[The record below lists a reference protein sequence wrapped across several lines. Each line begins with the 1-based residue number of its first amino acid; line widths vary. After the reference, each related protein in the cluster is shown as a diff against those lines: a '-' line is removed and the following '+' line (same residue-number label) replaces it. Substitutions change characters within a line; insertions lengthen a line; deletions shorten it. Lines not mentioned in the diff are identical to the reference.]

1 MNNISDLPG
10 HPIWD
15 YFSEILQIP
24 RASGKEEKILL
35 YLKNFAQNHNLTYLQ
50 DKPGNLL
57 IKKNATKGKENLE
70 IIILQSHID
79 MVCEKNMGTKHDFDK
94 DPIQVQ
100 IYDGWIKADGTTLG
114 ADDGIGVASQLAI
127 LASTEIEHGSIEC
140 LFTVDEE
147 SGMTGAMELGKDL
160 LRGKIL
166 LNLDSEDEGELFI
179 GCAGGIDTLA
189 TFEIAYVKTPGSHT
203 AFKLFVNGLK
213 GGHSGDEIHKGL
225 GNSIKILNRIL
236 WKGSKKFDLKVNNF
250 SGGNLRNA
258 IPREAFSTFVI
269 PNENIQSFWTFFSEF
284 SDTIEKEYSKTDP
297 GLHIKLEETDLPGK
311 VFERSFQ
318 DGLLSAIYACPHGAI
333 SMSYDI
339 EGLVESSTN
348 LASVKQTNNKTLE
361 ITTSQRSSVE
371 SAKTDISQ
379 MVESVFLLSGAKV
392 KHTGSYPGWTPN
404 TDSRILGITRSS
416 YEKLFG
422 KKADVKA
429 IHAGLECGLF
439 LKKYPELDMISFG
452 PTIKGA
458 HSPDERLHIESTYK
472 FWDLLLEVLK
482 MIPEKHKI

>member
-1 MNNISDLPG
+1 MNDILDLPA

-15 YFSEILQIP
+15 YFSDILQIP
-24 RASGKEEKILL
+24 RASGKEEKILA
-35 YLKNFAQNHNLTYLQ
+35 YLKIFAKNHNLVYSQ

-57 IKKNATKGKENLE
+57 IKKEATRGKEDIE
-70 IIILQSHID
+70 TIILQSHID
-79 MVCEKNMGTKHDFDK
+79 MVCEKNMDTRHDFDK
-94 DPIQVQ
+94 DPIRVQ
-100 IYDGWIKADGTTLG
+100 ITDDWIIANGTTLG

-127 LASTEIEHGSIEC
+127 LASEKIEHGPIEC

-147 SGMTGAMELGKDL
+147 SGMTGAMDLGKDL
-160 LRGKIL
+160 LTGKIL

-189 TFEIAYVKTPGSHT
+189 TYEISHTKTPGSHT

-236 WKGSKKFDLKVNNF
+236 WEGSKKFDLKVHSF
-250 SGGNLRNA
+250 TGGNLRNA
-258 IPREAFSTFVI
+258 IAREALSTFVI
-269 PNENIQSFWTFFSEF
+269 PHDKIQIFQTFYAEL
-284 SDTIEKEYSKTDP
+284 SDIIKAEYSKADP
-297 GLHIKLEETDLPGK
+297 GLHFQLEETNLPDV

-318 DGLLSAIYACPHGAI
+318 DSLLSALYACPHGAL
-333 SMSYDI
+333 SMSRDI

-348 LASVKQTNNKTLE
+348 LASVKQANNKTLE

-379 MVESVFLLSGAKV
+379 MVESVFFLSGAKV
-392 KHTGSYPGWTPN
+392 KHLGSYPGWTPN
-404 TDSRILGITRSS
+404 TESTILEITRSA

-422 KKADVKA
+422 NKAEVKA

-482 MIPEKHKI
+482 MIPEKE

>member
-1 MNNISDLPG
+1 MNNILDLPG
-10 HPIWD
+10 HPIWE
-15 YFSEILQIP
+15 YFNEILQIP
-24 RASGKEEKILL
+24 RASGKEEKILV
-35 YLKNFAQNHNLTYLQ
+35 YLKDFAQNHNLAYSQ

-57 IKKNATKGKENLE
+57 IKKEATRGKENIE
-70 IIILQSHID
+70 TVILQSHID
-79 MVCEKNMGTKHDFDK
+79 MVCEKNMAIRHDFDK
-94 DPIQVQ
+94 DPIQAK
-100 IYDGWIKADGTTLG
+100 IMDNWIIASGTTLG

-127 LASTEIEHGSIEC
+127 LASEKIEHGPIEC

-147 SGMTGAMELGKDL
+147 SGMTGAMELGSDFL
-160 LRGKIL
+160 SGKIL

-189 TFEIAYVKTPGSHT
+189 TYEIIHAKTPGSHT
-203 AFKLFVNGLK
+203 AFKLFINGLK

-236 WKGSKKFDLKVNNF
+236 WEGSKKFDLKVHNF
-250 SGGNLRNA
+250 MGGNLRNA
-258 IPREAFSTFVI
+258 IAREALSIFVI
-269 PNENIQSFWTFFSEF
+269 PNDKIQSFQTFVTEL
-284 SDTIEKEYSKTDP
+284 SDTIKKEYSKTDP
-297 GLHIKLEETDLPGK
+297 GLHINLDETDLPNE

-318 DGLLSAIYACPHGAI
+318 DGLLSALYACPHGAL
-333 SMSYDI
+333 SMSHDI

-371 SAKTDISQ
+371 SAKTDVSQ

-392 KHTGSYPGWTPN
+392 IHSGSYPGWTPN
-404 TDSRILGITRSS
+404 TNSTILGITRSV

-422 KKADVKA
+422 NKAEVKA

-439 LKKYPELDMISFG
+439 LKKYPKLDMISFG

-482 MIPEKHKI
+482 MIPEKE